1 MGPILAISKYID
13 VGIVI
18 PETPFNHGA
27 FPITENL
34 ISMCVNKEGIV
45 NAKAIIKWKILVN
58 GASIPQ
64 FNVEIV
70 K

>member
-1 MGPILAISKYID
+1 M
-13 VGIVI
+13 VR
-18 PETPFNHGA
+18 
-27 FPITENL
+27 FPLQKTWSGS
-34 ISMCVNKEGIV
+34 SMFVNKEGIV